1 MDTGKL
7 SHGTAWHQA
16 ARALLKDETACCAL
30 FEHSRAGIVH
40 WSLEGQCLAV
50 NSACAQLLGLPESAV
65 SGKPMSQWVA
75 PEDWHQWEEIRAH
88 WQNQNEY
95 QSAVTWRLR
104 RADGS
109 HVACEFHLC
118 PVTSPQGVLI
128 GGAAMVF
135 PLIPQSDVYL
145 LTRLQV
151 AALQTLPHPVVIT
164 NTAGDIVF
172 VNNAFTEET
181 GYTLEEVLGKNPR
194 FLNSGRH
201 DRSFFQR
208 YWNTILAGKTWT
220 GEIVNRRKDGSFYT
234 QEQRVT
240 PIHDAHGRITHF
252 IAIQQDVTSR
262 KRLETE
268 LRHAR
273 ERFQRIFRANPMAI
287 GICAQTDGRFI
298 EVNDSYI
305 KMMGY
310 TREELIGRSASEL
323 NLWVNSTQREQ
334 LVTALKRHGSV
345 NNLELQLRTKTGAV
359 VDVLTSV
366 EPLQVGLEACWLF
379 IDVDITARKALEA
392 QLRQAAKLEGIGTLA
407 GGVAHD
413 FNNLLTV
420 MKGHTEMLATF
431 PGLPPEIRASV
442 HEIAEATDRASNL
455 TRQLLAF
462 SRKQSFQ
469 PQPVHLNDVLT
480 NLTKMLRRIIGEDIT
495 LEMHCAPALPAI
507 YADVGMLEQIVFNL
521 AVNARDA
528 MPQGGRL
535 TIATDVV
542 TAALKTNTGANKE
555 AHALYVRLVVQDSGC
570 GIPQELHH
578 RVFEPFFTT
587 KELGMGTGLGL
598 ATVRSIVEQHQGW
611 IELRSE
617 PGQGTSFFI
626 YFPILQVPAGSSA
639 AKVKQPQQTPPAPR
653 GKETVLVVEDEPVV
667 RQLATDILKM
677 HGYKTMMAGSG
688 PEALDIW
695 AKHHSE
701 IDAALLDII
710 MPGGITGL
718 ALAQRLRELR
728 PNLPI
733 LFTSGYFN
741 SQMLLESSPQLE
753 KQNFLQK
760 PYTPNQLALA
770 LRSVIDQSVAT
781 AAKNTSAPSPSAQS

>member
-7 SHGTAWHQA
+7 SHRTAWHQA
-16 ARALLKDETACCAL
+16 ARTLLKDETACCAL

-65 SGKPMSQWVA
+65 AGKPMSQWVA
-75 PEDWHQWEEIRAH
+75 PEDWRQWEEIRAC
-88 WQNQNEY
+88 WQNQNTY
-95 QSAVTWRLR
+95 PSAVTWRLL
-104 RADGS
+104 RADGAQ
-109 HVACEFHLC
+109 VACEFHLC

-135 PLIPQSDVYL
+135 PLIPQTDVYL

-164 NTAGDIVF
+164 NAAGEIVF

-181 GYTLEEVLGKNPR
+181 GYGLEEVLGKNPR

-208 YWNTILAGKTWT
+208 YWNTILSGKTWI

-240 PIHDAHGRITHF
+240 PIHDAQGRITHF

-298 EVNDSYI
+298 EVNDSYV

-359 VDVLTSV
+359 MDVLTSV

-392 QLRQAAKLEGIGTLA
+392 QLRQSAKMEGIGALA
-407 GGVAHD
+407 SGVAHD

-420 MKGHTEMLATF
+420 IKGHTEMLATI
-431 PGLPPEIRASV
+431 PQLPPEIRASV
-442 HEIAEATDRASNL
+442 QEIAEVTDRASNL

-495 LEMHCAPALPAI
+495 LEMHCAPALPVI
-507 YADVGMLEQIVFNL
+507 HADVGMLEQVVFNL

-535 TIATDVV
+535 TISTDVV
-542 TAALKTNTGANKE
+542 TAAPKTNASE
-555 AHALYVRLVVQDSGC
+555 AQQSSALYVRMVVQDSGC
-570 GIPQELHH
+570 GIPPELHH
-578 RVFEPFFTT
+578 RIFEPFFTT

-611 IELRSE
+611 IELRSQ

-626 YFPILQVPAGSSA
+626 YFPILQVPADSSA
-639 AKVKQPQQTPPAPR
+639 AEVQQPWQNPPAPR
-653 GKETVLVVEDEPVV
+653 GKETILIVEDEPVV
-667 RQLATDILKM
+667 RQLASDILRM
-677 HGYKTMMAGSG
+677 HGYKTITAGSG

-695 AKHHSE
+695 AEHHST

-741 SQMLLESSPQLE
+741 SQMLFESTPQLD
-753 KQNFLQK
+753 KQHFLQK
-760 PYTPNQLALA
+760 PYTPNQLAMA
-770 LRSVIDQSVAT
+770 LRSVLGQRGAT
-781 AAKNTSAPSPSAQS
+781 TT